1 MPSLTTLTGR
11 PSPTAWPDP
20 ATMAEQPKSSDIR
33 RSQWPFMVQG
43 EEIVTDRQPS
53 AKVGKLV
60 ADTPMAADLA
70 RRICDAKSHGPI
82 DANRLVGDNLTA
94 TTLSVKSIDANTVA
108 GVFPG
113 ALHANSV
120 TAAWA
125 MSNGLG
131 HLVKKP

>member
-1 MPSLTTLTGR
+1 MPSLKTLTGR
-11 PSPTAWPDP
+11 PSPMAWADP
-20 ATMAEQPKSSDIR
+20 ASTAEQPKSCNVR
-33 RSQWPFMVQG
+33 RSQWPFLVQD
-43 EEIVTDRQPS
+43 EEIITDRQPS

-60 ADTPMAADLA
+60 AGALLAADVA
-70 RRICDAKSHGPI
+70 RRPYGAKSHGSI
-82 DANRLVGDNLTA
+82 DAARLVHGNLTA
-94 TTLSVKSIDANTVA
+94 TTINAGSVA
-108 GVFPG
+108 GLFPG

>member
-1 MPSLTTLTGR
+1 
-11 PSPTAWPDP
+11 
-20 ATMAEQPKSSDIR
+20 
-33 RSQWPFMVQG
+33 MVQG
-43 EEIVTDRQPS
+43 EEIISDREPS

-60 ADTPMAADLA
+60 ANALAAAGLE

-82 DANRLVGDNLTA
+82 DAHRLVGDNLTA

-108 GVFPG
+108 GIFPG

-131 HLVKKP
+131 HLVRKP